1 MKHEALIREV
11 FIENTIHLIALGG
24 FEMATTRA
32 IVHERAALAEV
43 KLNEAYIYRLFGGK
57 DQLFAAVF
65 EQLDQELTSLVRCN
79 LTVFREAG
87 IPFRERAEQL
97 FRSVWDFLLSDEG
110 KCRCYVRYYYS
121 VYFTKYSH
129 DAHMRAY
136 GEIAEAVSSAFK
148 PKADVISLLH
158 HTLTV
163 MLDFAVRVYN
173 GDLENSETNAEH
185 IFNVIYAALL
195 PYLKETTTPT
205 LV

>member
-1 MKHEALIREV
+1 MKHEALIREF

-65 EQLDQELTSLVRCN
+65 EQLDQELTSLVRCS
-79 LTVFREAG
+79 LTAFREAG

-110 KCRCYVRYYYS
+110 KCRCYVRYYHS

>member
-1 MKHEALIREV
+1 MKHETLIREV

-57 DQLFAAVF
+57 DQLFAAAFDV
-65 EQLDQELTSLVRCN
+65 LDQELISLVRRN
-79 LTVFREAG
+79 LVVFEDTTVSFRQ
-87 IPFRERAEQL
+87 RTQRL
-97 FRSVWDFLLSDEG
+97 FRILWDFLLSDEE

-121 VYFTKYSH
+121 VYFNKYSH
-129 DAHMRAY
+129 AAHIGAY
-136 GEIAEAVSSAFK
+136 GDIAEAVSGAFK
-148 PKADVISLLH
+148 PKADVVSLLH

-173 GDLENSETNAEH
+173 GDLENNETNTEH
-185 IFNVIYAALL
+185 IFNVIYASLQ
-195 PYLKETTTPT
+195 PYLKETASPIII
-205 LV
+205 